1 MSKRSDTN
9 NDIEANVSGDNV
21 PGTGLTGF
29 PGTYAG
35 VLRGVYGTGIWE
47 NRPVCVPGSS
57 FSPFLNDGIPV

>member
-1 MSKRSDTN
+1 MS
-9 NDIEANVSGDNV
+9 G
-21 PGTGLTGF
+21 PGTGLNGF

-35 VLRGVYGTGIWE
+35 VLRGVYGIGIWE